1 MTEGSA
7 TRWTAGIAAALAAV
21 LSVGRILLSNGSALT
36 DLIWAEDGMFPLCV
50 RGHGVL
56 ACMTDPFAGYFL
68 FLPRLLAWP
77 ISLLPIDSWPLAT
90 NLVAAAIAAG
100 AAAVAV
106 LILRSSGVGIVTSGF
121 VGLLPVLVPISG
133 LEMINAVGS
142 MYMLLAFIGALA
154 LCFPP
159 RDRFPTAAY
168 AIGALLV
175 ALTIPSSVV
184 LLLPLVVQLARKRI
198 PLRGGLITLVSLVA
212 GLAVQAIVAVTAV
225 DPRRIAISTDSLREW
240 ANGVPNA
247 LLTLLP
253 GQSALNDDGTLTASV
268 SVGVIGLIVVVL
280 VLVGGVVLIA
290 LRDKVANGLGLLVL
304 VGLAMGAIPALSG
317 YANNRYFVI
326 PVVIWTAA
334 ALIALDHYVPGRKE
348 LVMAVAAVVLV
359 ALWIPSL
366 PASKFRST
374 ALPPWP
380 QTIAEAQTSCANDP
394 NATVAIVFSPAWP
407 FSDAKWYGV
416 TSNLITCLALEG
428 R

>member
-1 MTEGSA
+1 MTQRAVTG
-7 TRWTAGIAAALAAV
+7 WTAGIAALVAAA
-21 LSVGRILLSNGSALT
+21 LSVGRILLANGSALT

-77 ISLLPIDSWPLAT
+77 ISVLPIDSWPLAT
-90 NLVAAAIAAG
+90 NLTAAAIAAG
-100 AAAVAV
+100 AAALAV
-106 LILRSSGVGIVTSGF
+106 LILRATGAGVIASGF
-121 VGLLPVLVPISG
+121 VALLPVLLPISG

-142 MYMLLAFIGALA
+142 MYMLLAFVGALA
-154 LCFPP
+154 VCFPP
-159 RDRFPTAAY
+159 RNGFPTVAY
-168 AIGALLV
+168 AIGALLI

-184 LLLPLVVQLARKRI
+184 LILPLVIQLARKRI
-198 PLRGGLITLVSLVA
+198 PARGGLITLVGLVA
-212 GLAVQAIVAVTAV
+212 GLAVQAVVAVTAV
-225 DPRRIAISTDSLREW
+225 DPRRVAVSTDSLREW

-253 GQSALNDDGTLTASV
+253 GQSALNDDGTLGVSV
-268 SVGVIGLIVVVL
+268 SVGIVGLIVVAL
-280 VLVGGVVLIA
+280 VLVGGVALVA
-290 LRDKVANGLGLLVL
+290 LRDKTANGLGLLIL

-334 ALIALDHYVPGRKE
+334 ALIAVDHYVPGRRE
-348 LVMAVAAVVLV
+348 LVVGVTAIVLT
-359 ALWIPSL
+359 ALWVQAL
-366 PASKFRST
+366 PASTFRST

-380 QTIAEAQTSCANDP
+380 QTIAEARSSCANDP

-407 FSDAKWYGV
+407 FADAKWYGV
-416 TSNLITCLALEG
+416 TSNLITCRAFEG
-428 R
+428 K